1 MESSITQG
9 YENAGNVSDVNKQIS
24 YEDNTVAYGQENF
37 PVGSQIVSQGFHVE
51 GDPYTAS
58 HDSTVYN
65 PNDSIQQMEF
75 DQQDQNLPH
84 ETYYTSQETQL
95 QESSIPEQP
104 LVQESALVN
113 AKKSDEISNSEVT
126 NEMITEI
133 IENKEETI
141 DNETNN
147 GNVNNIETKNNENIE
162 NVVVEDKDVVE
173 AETIVQQNIDNDEEE
188 SASSKVEDS
197 VKSEEISEQSPN
209 DSTPVSEDILNQS
222 SVTNITE
229 SVTLT
234 DTPDDSLVP
243 TEDLGENIAKVSV
256 ENKVLEESVESEEG
270 IVDISLQVSDNSVN
284 LETVEESIGDIVP
297 EAPEIDLPIEGD
309 LIELQNYE
317 VENNQQV
324 QDQYIFTE
332 ESTSVPSI
340 SSEGISASQTEYGTT
355 TNSDK
360 PIKQRKFRKPIH
372 DLPMHLIGH
381 DISKPVEVVIN
392 GRSLPKPRLGVKV
405 PYLNLT
411 SQIVSK
417 AELEEEILERS
428 RQKEANSIKTRNK
441 FARSLT
447 QRLANKI
454 APEKTASGKKLKQEP
469 EQDEQSENEDD
480 PLSPK
485 HEQNQVPAVDDSK
498 IENDD
503 DLLAILEGDGDGEDI
518 PVAPKESQESQVDDS
533 NLKLLE
539 REIAL
544 QQLQELP
551 HQEPTEKVVRPRFS
565 RSAPALIKK
574 EYKEEQAKPKPSSP
588 SKPTSKSA
596 QQPKQAENQHKEE
609 QQSKSKTQSI
619 KKLSPAIDLNVTKE
633 KKLVDIEPDPTEK
646 NLVEIEPQVKVNM
659 VLKTYSRKR
668 KPSDIHE
675 FETPSPK
682 RSAFEDP
689 DANQIYEK
697 GDPLALPSDVYVTK
711 SSRVIKKKVI
721 WDPDDEQT
729 SKPSVKIVDTSK
741 VYGAKAEKSDKKQT
755 GTPTVDKTKS
765 DQKTTPKSTE
775 KNTTEKNI
783 VKKSIVKPKTP
794 LKSKRG
800 LSEVDRLLM
809 DEGAVKMLYDLK
821 SDETPT
827 KKKKTIYSVERATKD
842 IIKKA
847 NVLKNDLVQNTGGDS
862 QKTLRKKEAS
872 GSNTSSPVVK
882 PPPIQEPIPITERK
896 MSKDSTRSSVH
907 TPPRSP
913 TFFAS
918 QTSMLIRRRSSSSM
932 SSDSENDSQ
941 QSKTKSNKKSESS
954 KSKKQK
960 KTASN
965 DNNNSTPNKD
975 TKNVKSSKEIIPKA
989 VKGVQ
994 YKSFTMKKSGKHISI
1009 DLHYIDD
1016 ECLFTNQVLDELTTA
1031 LKRLEKDKDCNV
1043 VSITSTSKAFCLG
1056 LDYASLVKENKNDR
1070 VERATLLAQNVRQFL
1085 LCLLNFPK
1093 VLVAGIQGECTGLG
1107 VTMLSLFD
1115 TVIASDTATFRT
1127 PYASLG
1133 CLGEATFLLMY
1144 PNLNSNGL
1152 AAELLYAQQV
1162 LKADEA
1168 FRRGLISKLCWPEKY
1183 KDTLNNFLTSAANG
1197 SRQSLE
1203 ATKRRLRVN
1212 TRDQIEAAIND
1223 EVEILIDHWTSPE
1236 CQENFSKLKK

>member
-9 YENAGNVSDVNKQIS
+9 YENAGVVSDVNKQIS
-24 YEDNTVAYGQENF
+24 YEENTVAYGQENY
-37 PVGSQIVSQGFHVE
+37 PVGTQIVAEGFHVE
-51 GDPYTAS
+51 GDPYNVS
-58 HDSTVYN
+58 HATVYN
-65 PNDSIQQMEF
+65 PNESIQQMAF
-75 DQQDQNLPH
+75 DQQDQNLQNLPH
-84 ETYYTSQETQL
+84 EAYYTSQEIQL
-95 QESSIPEQP
+95 QESCIPEQP
-104 LVQESALVN
+104 LVQEPAVMN
-113 AKKSDEISNSEVT
+113 ANQPVEVSNSEMT
-126 NEMITEI
+126 NEIITEI
-133 IENKEETI
+133 NETKEEII
-141 DNETNN
+141 DNGTNN
-147 GNVNNIETKNNENIE
+147 GNVDNVETNSNENIE
-162 NVVVEDKDVVE
+162 NVVEEDNN
-173 AETIVQQNIDNDEEE
+173 AIGTETIIQQNIDNNEEE
-188 SASSKVEDS
+188 SATLKIEDS
-197 VKSEEISEQSPN
+197 VQSEEISEQSLSG
-209 DSTPVSEDILNQS
+209 STPVSEDILNQS

-229 SVTLT
+229 SDAVQDTL
-234 DTPDDSLVP
+234 DGSLVT
-243 TEDLGENIAKVSV
+243 TEDLGESIERVSA
-256 ENKVLEESVESEEG
+256 ENQVLEESVVSEEG
-270 IVDISLQVSDNSVN
+270 ITDMSLQISDNSVN
-284 LETVEESIGDIVP
+284 AETVEESMHCVVP
-297 EAPEIDLPIEGD
+297 EATEIDLPIGGD

-317 VENNQQV
+317 AENNQQV
-324 QDQYIFTE
+324 QDHYIFTE
-332 ESTSVPSI
+332 ESSSAPSV
-340 SSEGISASQTEYGTT
+340 SSEGIPASQTDDGTT

-360 PIKQRKFRKPIH
+360 PTKQRRFRKPVH

-381 DISKPVEVVIN
+381 DISKPVEVVPN
-392 GRSLPKPRLGVKV
+392 GRPLPKPRLGVKNV
-405 PYLNLT
+405 L
-411 SQIVSK
+411 
-417 AELEEEILERS
+417 
-428 RQKEANSIKTRNK
+428 
-441 FARSLT
+441 
-447 QRLANKI
+447 
-454 APEKTASGKKLKQEP
+454 GKKPKEEP
-469 EQDEQSENEDD
+469 LQDEQSDNEDD
-480 PLSPK
+480 PLCPK
-485 HEQNQVPAVDDSK
+485 HEPSQISALDDEK

-518 PVAPKESQESQVDDS
+518 PVVQKESQENEADDS

-551 HQEPTEKVVRPRFS
+551 HQEPTEKVVKPRFS
-565 RSAPALIKK
+565 RSAPALVKK
-574 EYKEEQAKPKPSSP
+574 ETKEEKPKPKQSTP
-588 SKPTSKSA
+588 SKPTSKSP
-596 QQPKQAENQHKEE
+596 QQSKQAENQHKEE

-619 KKLSPAIDLNVTKE
+619 KKSSPTIDLPIE
-633 KKLVDIEPDPTEK
+633 KKSVNIEPVPIEK
-646 NLVEIEPQVKVNM
+646 KPVEIEPQVKVNM

-668 KPSDIHE
+668 KPSDIHD
-675 FETPSPK
+675 FDTPSPK

-729 SKPSVKIVDTSK
+729 SKPASVKIVDTTK
-741 VYGAKAEKSDKKQT
+741 VYGAKTEKSDRKQT
-755 GTPTVDKTKS
+755 GTPTGDKIKS
-765 DQKTTPKSTE
+765 DQKTTPKSAE

-783 VKKSIVKPKTP
+783 VKKPVAKPKTP

-827 KKKKTIYSVERATKD
+827 KKKKTIYSVERAAKD

-847 NVLKNDLVQNTGGDS
+847 NVLKNDLVQNTGGES
-862 QKTLRKKEAS
+862 QKTLRKKEGS
-872 GSNTSSPVVK
+872 GSNTSSPMVK
-882 PPPIQEPIPITERK
+882 PPLQEPVPIMERK

-918 QTSMLIRRRSSSSM
+918 QTSMLIRRRSSSSL
-932 SSDSENDSQ
+932 SSDSESDSQ
-941 QSKTKSNKKSESS
+941 KSKTKSNKKTESS
-954 KSKKQK
+954 KLRKQK
-960 KTASN
+960 KSTSN

-975 TKNVKSSKEIIPKA
+975 TKNAKSSKEITAKA

-994 YKSFTMKKSGKHISI
+994 YKSFTMKKSGKHIAI
-1009 DLHYIDD
+1009 DLHYIDE
-1016 ECLFTNQVLDELTTA
+1016 ECLFTIQVLDELTTA

-1056 LDYASLVKENKNDR
+1056 LDYAWLVKENKNDR
-1070 VERATLLAQNVRQFL
+1070 VEKASVMAETVREFL
-1085 LCLLNFPK
+1085 LCLLNFSK

-1133 CLGEATFLLMY
+1133 CLGEATFLLTY

-1183 KDTLNNFLTSAANG
+1183 KDTLNNFLTSVAKG

>member
-24 YEDNTVAYGQENF
+24 YEENTVAYGQENF
-37 PVGSQIVSQGFHVE
+37 SVGSQIVSQGFHVE
-51 GDPYTAS
+51 GDPYNAS

-65 PNDSIQQMEF
+65 PNESIQQMEF
-75 DQQDQNLPH
+75 DQQDQNPPH

-95 QESSIPEQP
+95 QESCIPEQP
-104 LVQESALVN
+104 LVQESAVVN
-113 AKKSDEISNSEVT
+113 AKKSAEISNSEIT
-126 NEMITEI
+126 NDIITDKN
-133 IENKEETI
+133 ENKEETII

-147 GNVNNIETKNNENIE
+147 GNVNNAETKNQENIE

-173 AETIVQQNIDNDEEE
+173 TETIVQQNIVNNEEE

-197 VKSEEISEQSPN
+197 VKSEKISEQSPN
-209 DSTPVSEDILNQS
+209 DSMSVSEDILNQS

-229 SVTLT
+229 SDTVT
-234 DTPDDSLVP
+234 DTPDNSLVT

-256 ENKVLEESVESEEG
+256 ENKVLEESVESEKG
-270 IVDISLQVSDNSVN
+270 ITDMSLQLSDNSVN
-284 LETVEESIGDIVP
+284 LETAEESIDDIVP
-297 EAPEIDLPIEGD
+297 DTTEIDLPIEAD

-332 ESTSVPSI
+332 ESISAPSI
-340 SSEGISASQTEYGTT
+340 SSEGIPASQTEDGTT

-360 PIKQRKFRKPIH
+360 PIKQRKFRKPVH

-381 DISKPVEVVIN
+381 DISRPVEVVPN
-392 GRSLPKPRLGVKV
+392 GRSLPKPRLGVK
-405 PYLNLT
+405 N
-411 SQIVSK
+411 
-417 AELEEEILERS
+417 
-428 RQKEANSIKTRNK
+428 
-441 FARSLT
+441 
-447 QRLANKI
+447 
-454 APEKTASGKKLKQEP
+454 ASGKKPKEEP
-469 EQDEQSENEDD
+469 VQDEQSENEDD

-485 HEQNQVPAVDDSK
+485 DEPNQVPAVDDSK

-503 DLLAILEGDGDGEDI
+503 DLLAILEGDGDGDDI

-551 HQEPTEKVVRPRFS
+551 HQEPTEKVVKPRFS

-574 EYKEEQAKPKPSSP
+574 ENRDEQVKPKPSSP

-619 KKLSPAIDLNVTKE
+619 KKSSPTIDLHVSKE
-633 KKLVDIEPDPTEK
+633 KKLVDIEPVPTEK
-646 NLVEIEPQVKVNM
+646 NPVEIEPQVKVNM

-775 KNTTEKNI
+775 KNTTEKNTTEKNTTEKNI
-783 VKKSIVKPKTP
+783 VKKSVVKPKTP

-827 KKKKTIYSVERATKD
+827 KKKKTIYSVERAAKD

-847 NVLKNDLVQNTGGDS
+847 NVLKNDLVQNTGGES
-862 QKTLRKKEAS
+862 QKTLRKKEGS

-913 TFFAS
+913 TFFSS
-918 QTSMLIRRRSSSSM
+918 QNSMLIRRRSSSSL

-941 QSKTKSNKKSESS
+941 QSKTKSNKKTDSS

-960 KTASN
+960 KSASN

-975 TKNVKSSKEIIPKA
+975 TRNVKPSKEIIAKA

-1016 ECLFTNQVLDELTTA
+1016 ECLFTIQVLDELTTA

-1070 VERATLLAQNVRQFL
+1070 VERATVLAQNVRQFL

-1152 AAELLYAQQV
+1152 AAELLYAEQV